1 MMPDRIPVRQEFNP
15 MSTQPGHQTG
25 SQSSPQPSSQSAS
38 ASNNPLL
45 QFERL
50 PDFPSIRAEHIK
62 PAVQTVLEQSR
73 AALDRILADAKNQ
86 TAPDWQ
92 SLIDALDDQDDQL
105 SKVWS
110 TASHLNS
117 VANTSDIREA
127 YNDCQPLITDYYAAL
142 GQNEQLFGC
151 VEALSA
157 RADELNLDGSQRK
170 IIADTLL
177 DFRLAGVNLPAAEK
191 KRFAEIQT
199 RLSHLSNVFSNNVLD
214 ATRAWTRHLADDTL
228 LAGVPEMARQAA
240 ATAASGKGLTGYLL
254 TLDFPCYYAVM
265 TYADNAGLREDMYRA
280 FATRA
285 SDQAIAAAPDK
296 EAAPEKAVA
305 VTQWNNYD
313 IIREILQLRQEEA
326 ALLGYEHYAALSVA
340 RKMAKSVDQV
350 NAFLD
355 DLTRYSRPA
364 AEREFQELGEFARD
378 THGVNKLNAWD
389 VSYYSEKL
397 RKQNYDISQEELRAW
412 FPLDKVR
419 QGLFSIVETL
429 YGVQVERDF
438 GAGVWDPAVDFY
450 NIRRDGEIVARFYF
464 DLFTREGKRGG
475 AWMADCRSRRLITQ
489 DGIAVQQQI
498 PVAFLV
504 CNFAPPADA
513 QTPALLTHN
522 DVTTLFHEFGHGLHH
537 MLTQENYLRCSGI
550 TGVAWDA
557 VELPSQLMEN
567 WCWDPESIALISGHY
582 QTGEPLPKALLD
594 KMLAAKNFQSGM
606 HSVRQLEFALFDF
619 SLHQASVDLTR
630 DFVGDALALARS
642 KTAVYPVP
650 AYNRFQNSFS
660 HIFAGGYSAGYYSY
674 KWAEVLS
681 ADVFSRF
688 EETGVLNPDTG
699 KAFYDKILSKG
710 GGTDALTLFVDFM
723 GREPDLAALLKQEG
737 LQVQ

>member
-1 MMPDRIPVRQEFNP
+1 
-15 MSTQPGHQTG
+15 MST
-25 SQSSPQPSSQSAS
+25 SSAT
-38 ASNNPLL
+38 AHNPLL

-50 PDFPSIRAEHIK
+50 PDFPALRAEHIR
-62 PAVQTVLEQSR
+62 PAVEQVLAENR
-73 AALDRILADAKNQ
+73 AALDRILADEQNQ
-86 TAPDWQ
+86 TAPDWH
-92 SLIDALDDQDDQL
+92 SLMDALDDLDDRL
-105 SKVWS
+105 TKVWS

-117 VANTSDIREA
+117 VANTPDIRDA
-127 YNDCQPLITDYYAAL
+127 YNACQPLITEYYTAL
-142 GQNEQLFGC
+142 GQNEQLFAC

-157 RADELNLDGSQRK
+157 RADELGLDGSQRK
-170 IIADTLL
+170 ILADTLL
-177 DFRLAGVNLPAAEK
+177 DFRLAGVNLPAQEK
-191 KRFAEIQT
+191 LRFTDIQT
-199 RLSHLSNVFSNNVLD
+199 RLGNLANVFSNNVLD
-214 ATRAWTRHLADDTL
+214 ATRAWTRHLTDDTL
-228 LAGVPEMARQAA
+228 LGGIPEMSVQAA
-240 ATAASGKGLTGYLL
+240 ATAAASKGLEGYLL

-265 TYADNAGLREDMYRA
+265 TYADNEGLREEMHRA

-285 SDQAIAAAPDK
+285 SDQAVGAEPGKWD
-296 EAAPEKAVA
+296 
-305 VTQWNNYD
+305 NYD
-313 IIREILQLRQEEA
+313 IIRDILQLRQEMA
-326 ALLGYEHYAALSVA
+326 TLLGYDNYAALSVA

-355 DLTRYSRPA
+355 DLTQYSRPA
-364 AEREFQELGEFARD
+364 AQREFQELCDFAR
-378 THGVNKLNAWD
+378 TEHGVEQLNAWD
-389 VSYYSEKL
+389 VGYYSEKL

-419 QGLFSIVETL
+419 EGLFAIVETL
-429 YGVQVERDF
+429 YGVQVEPDTS
-438 GAGVWDPAVDFY
+438 AGVWDPSVSFY
-450 NIRRDGEIVARFYF
+450 NIRRDGDIVARFYF

-475 AWMADCRSRRLITQ
+475 AWMADCRSRRLITA

-498 PVAFLV
+498 PVAYLV

-513 QTPALLTHN
+513 DTPALLTHN

-537 MLTQENYLRCSGI
+537 MLTRENYLRCSGI
-550 TGVAWDA
+550 SGVAWDA

-567 WCWDPESIALISGHY
+567 WCWDPESIGLISAHY
-582 QTGEPLPKALLD
+582 QTGEALPQALLD

-619 SLHQASVDLTR
+619 ALHQTPVDMSH
-630 DFVGDALALARS
+630 DFVAEVLTMARS

-650 AYNRFQNSFS
+650 CYNRFQNSFS

-688 EETGVLNPDTG
+688 EETGVLNPITG
-699 KAFYDKILSKG
+699 KAFLDKILSKG
-710 GGTDALTLFVDFM
+710 GGADALSLFTDFM

-737 LQVQ
+737 LQIQ

>member
-1 MMPDRIPVRQEFNP
+1 
-15 MSTQPGHQTG
+15 MSTQ
-25 SQSSPQPSSQSAS
+25 SAITR
-38 ASNNPLL
+38 NPLL

-50 PDFPSIRAEHIK
+50 PDFPALRAEHIR
-62 PAVQTVLEQSR
+62 PAVEHVLSENR
-73 AALDRILADAKNQ
+73 AALDKILADKRNQ
-86 TAPDWQ
+86 AAPDWH
-92 SLIDALDDQDDQL
+92 SLMDALDDLDDRL

-117 VANTSDIREA
+117 VANTAEIREA
-127 YNDCQPLITDYYAAL
+127 YNACQPLITEYYAAL
-142 GQNEQLFGC
+142 GQNTQLYAC
-151 VEALSA
+151 VEALEE

-191 KRFAEIQT
+191 KRFTDIQT
-199 RLSHLSNVFSNNVLD
+199 RLSHLGNVFSNNVLD
-214 ATRAWTRHLADDTL
+214 ATRAWTRHLSDDAL
-228 LAGVPEMARQAA
+228 LGGIPEMTLQAA
-240 ATAASGKGLTGYLL
+240 AAAADRKDMKGYLL
-254 TLDFPCYYAVM
+254 TLDFPVYFAVM
-265 TYADNAGLREDMYRA
+265 TYADNEGLREEMYRA

-285 SDQAIAAAPDK
+285 SDQAVGAEPGKWD
-296 EAAPEKAVA
+296 
-305 VTQWNNYD
+305 NHD
-313 IIREILQLRQEEA
+313 IIREIMQLRQEMA
-326 ALLGYEHYAALSVA
+326 TLLGYEHYAELSVA
-340 RKMAKSVDQV
+340 SKMAKSVKHV
-350 NAFLD
+350 NDFLD
-355 DLTRYSRPA
+355 DLTRHSRPA
-364 AEREFQELGEFARD
+364 AQREYQELCDFARAQ
-378 THGVNKLNAWD
+378 HGVDKLNAWD

-419 QGLFSIVETL
+419 QGLFAIVETL
-429 YGVQVERDF
+429 YGVQVERDL
-438 GAGVWDPAVDFY
+438 GVGVWAPSVEFY
-450 NIRRDGEIVARFYF
+450 NIRRDGETVARFYF

-475 AWMADCRSRRLITQ
+475 AWMADCRSRRLLTA

-498 PVAFLV
+498 PVAYLV

-513 QTPALLTHN
+513 ETPALLTHN

-550 TGVAWDA
+550 SGVAWDA

-567 WCWDPESIALISGHY
+567 WCWDPESIGLISGHY
-582 QTGEPLPKALLD
+582 QTGEALPKALLD

-606 HSVRQLEFALFDF
+606 HGVRQLEFALFDF
-619 SLHQASVDLTR
+619 ELHQAPVDISR
-630 DFVGDALALARS
+630 DFVGDILANARS

-650 AYNRFQNSFS
+650 EYNRFQNSFS

-688 EETGVLNPDTG
+688 EEAGVLNPETG
-699 KAFYDKILSKG
+699 KAFLDKILSKG
-710 GGTDALTLFVDFM
+710 GGADALTLFTDFM
-723 GREPDLAALLKQEG
+723 GREPDLTALLRQEG
-737 LQVQ
+737 LLEQRESQQIQ

>member
-1 MMPDRIPVRQEFNP
+1 
-15 MSTQPGHQTG
+15 MSTQ
-25 SQSSPQPSSQSAS
+25 SVSAR
-38 ASNNPLL
+38 NPLL

-50 PDFPSIRAEHIK
+50 PDFPALRAEHIR
-62 PAVQTVLEQSR
+62 PAVEHVLAENQV
-73 AALDRILADAKNQ
+73 ALEAILADKTNQ
-86 TAPDWQ
+86 VAPDWH
-92 SLIDALDDQDDQL
+92 SLMDALDDLDDRL
-105 SKVWS
+105 TKVWS

-117 VANTSDIREA
+117 VANTPAIREA
-127 YNDCQPLITDYYAAL
+127 YNACQPLITEYYAAL
-142 GQNEQLFGC
+142 GQNERLYAC
-151 VEALSA
+151 VEALGK
-157 RADELNLDGSQRK
+157 RADALKLNGSQRK
-170 IIADTLL
+170 IINDTLL
-177 DFRLAGVNLPAAEK
+177 DFRLAGVNLPPADK

-199 RLSHLSNVFSNNVLD
+199 RLSNLGNVFSNNVLD
-214 ATRAWTRHLADDTL
+214 ATRAWTRHLTDDAL
-228 LAGVPEMARQAA
+228 LAGIPEMSVQAA
-240 ATAASGKGLTGYLL
+240 ANAAKDKGMQGYLL

-265 TYADNAGLREDMYRA
+265 TYADNAGLREEMYRA

-285 SDQAIAAAPDK
+285 SDQAIAAEPGKWDNHG
-296 EAAPEKAVA
+296 
-305 VTQWNNYD
+305 T
-313 IIREILQLRQEEA
+313 IRDILQLRQEMA
-326 ALLGYEHYAALSVA
+326 SLLGYENYAALSVA

-350 NAFLD
+350 NTFLD

-364 AEREFQELGEFARD
+364 AQREFQGLCDFARSH
-378 THGVNKLNAWD
+378 HGVEKLNAWD

-397 RKQNYDISQEELRAW
+397 RKQNYDISQDELRAW

-419 QGLFSIVETL
+419 QGLFAIVQTL

-438 GAGVWDPAVDFY
+438 GAGVWGPAVEFY
-450 NIRRDGEIVARFYF
+450 NIRRDGDIVARFYF

-475 AWMADCRSRRLITQ
+475 AWMADCRSRRLITAN
-489 DGIAVQQQI
+489 GTAVQQQL
-498 PVAFLV
+498 PVAYLV
-504 CNFAPPADA
+504 CNFAPPADDN
-513 QTPALLTHN
+513 TPALLTHN

-550 TGVAWDA
+550 SGVAWDA

-567 WCWDPESIALISGHY
+567 WCWDPESISLISGHY
-582 QTGEPLPKALLD
+582 QSGEPLPQALLD
-594 KMLAAKNFQSGM
+594 KMLSAKNFQSGM

-619 SLHQASVDLTR
+619 TLHQTPVDMSR
-630 DFVGDALALARS
+630 DFVGDVLANARS

-650 AYNRFQNSFS
+650 DYNRFQNSFS

-699 KAFYDKILSKG
+699 KAFLDKILSKG
-710 GGTDALTLFVDFM
+710 GGADALTLFTDFM

-737 LQVQ
+737 LQIQ

>member
-1 MMPDRIPVRQEFNP
+1 
-15 MSTQPGHQTG
+15 MSTQ
-25 SQSSPQPSSQSAS
+25 SAVTD
-38 ASNNPLL
+38 NPLL

-50 PDFPSIRAEHIK
+50 PDFPALRAEHIR
-62 PAVQTVLEQSR
+62 PAVEQVLAENR
-73 AALDRILADAKNQ
+73 AALDTILADTRNQ
-86 TAPDWQ
+86 MAPDWH
-92 SLIDALDDQDDQL
+92 SLIDALDDLDDRL
-105 SKVWS
+105 TKVWS

-117 VANTSDIREA
+117 VANTPDIREA
-127 YNDCQPLITDYYAAL
+127 YNACQPLITEYYTAM
-142 GQNEQLFGC
+142 GQNEQLFAC
-151 VEALSA
+151 VEALNA
-157 RADELNLDGSQRK
+157 RADELKLDGSQRK

-177 DFRLAGVNLPAAEK
+177 DFRLAGVNLPAEEK
-191 KRFAEIQT
+191 KRFTEIQT
-199 RLSHLSNVFSNNVLD
+199 KLGNLANVFSNNVLD
-214 ATRAWTRHLADDTL
+214 ATRAWARHLTDDTL
-228 LAGVPEMARQAA
+228 LGGIPEMSVQAA
-240 ATAASGKGLTGYLL
+240 ATAATSKGMEGYLL

-265 TYADNAGLREDMYRA
+265 TYADNEGLREEMYRA

-285 SDQAIAAAPDK
+285 SDQAVGAEPGKWD
-296 EAAPEKAVA
+296 
-305 VTQWNNYD
+305 NYD
-313 IIREILQLRQEEA
+313 IIRDILQLRQEMA
-326 ALLGYEHYAALSVA
+326 TLLGYDNYAALSVA
-340 RKMAKSVDQV
+340 RKMARSVDQV

-355 DLTRYSRPA
+355 DLIRYSRPA
-364 AEREFQELGEFARD
+364 AEREYRELGDFARQQ
-378 THGVNKLNAWD
+378 HGVDNLNAWD
-389 VSYYSEKL
+389 VGYYSEKL

-419 QGLFSIVETL
+419 EGLFAIVETL
-429 YGVQVERDF
+429 YGVQVEADRSV
-438 GAGVWDPAVDFY
+438 GVWNPSVAFY
-450 NIRRDGEIVARFYF
+450 NIRRDGEIIARFYF

-475 AWMADCRSRRLITQ
+475 AWMADCRSRRLITA
-489 DGIAVQQQI
+489 DGVAVQQQI
-498 PVAFLV
+498 PVAYLV

-513 QTPALLTHN
+513 GTPALLTHN

-582 QTGEPLPKALLD
+582 KTGEPLPNALLD

-606 HSVRQLEFALFDF
+606 RSVRQLEFSLFDF
-619 SLHQASVDLTR
+619 SLHQAPVDMSR
-630 DFVGDALALARS
+630 DFVGDMLAMARS

-650 AYNRFQNSFS
+650 DYYRFQNSFS

-699 KAFYDKILSKG
+699 KAFLDKILSKG
-710 GGTDALTLFVDFM
+710 GGAEALVLFTDFM
-723 GREPDLAALLKQEG
+723 GREPDLEALLKQEG
-737 LQVQ
+737 LQLQ